1 MKREEL
7 PGFVRELPVTILMI
21 LILAVILASVFW
33 PLYSRYYRK
42 KAEESRSRDA
52 QEMTIPVEMSEDDSD
67 EPGSDGDAGRLS
79 D

>member
-7 PGFVRELPVTILMI
+7 PGFVRELPITILTI
-21 LILAVILASVFW
+21 LIYALILASVFW

-42 KAEESRSRDA
+42 KAEENRTRDA
-52 QEMTIPVEMSEDDSD
+52 QETTVPVESPEDDSA